1 MDVLDTEIK
10 RMETYL
16 DNVENSFTNLQDD
29 NFDSCMERIK
39 INISKFEDTK
49 NELIKNNSRELLRRR
64 SQGLGQKVKQIY
76 QRFDN
81 VIKEKKSE
89 QDKLKSLLLDSLN
102 QKKLNNYKR

>member
-39 INISKFEDTK
+39 INMSKFEDTK

-64 SQGLGQKVKQIY
+64 SQGLGRKVKQIY
-76 QRFDN
+76 QISIIYRLTGMHCARQIN
-81 VIKEKKSE
+81 SS
-89 QDKLKSLLLDSLN
+89 QPG
-102 QKKLNNYKR
+102 